1 MITWNVQKKLVMST
15 FRRLEQ
21 GARLCTN
28 QTGEKREHQVPLQ
41 DKKVCHLLKE
51 VWWSKESCAV
61 V

>member
-28 QTGEKREHQVPLQ
+28 QTGEKREHQVPLK

-51 VWWSKESCAV
+51 VWW
-61 V
+61 